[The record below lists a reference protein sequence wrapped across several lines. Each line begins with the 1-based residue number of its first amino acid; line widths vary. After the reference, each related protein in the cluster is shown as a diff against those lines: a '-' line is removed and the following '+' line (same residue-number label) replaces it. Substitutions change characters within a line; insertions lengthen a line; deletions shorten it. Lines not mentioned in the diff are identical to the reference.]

1 MEEETA
7 QWITVEVDEARARQL
22 AAELSIPLPV
32 AKVLVSRGI
41 ETPSAAD
48 RFLNPRLSDLSD
60 PFEMPGMRQAVARI
74 WRAIDGGERITVY
87 GDYDC
92 DGVTSTA
99 LLMLVLG
106 RLGAEVSAFI
116 PRRLEDGYGFTIG
129 ALEKVIE
136 ETRPALIVTADC
148 GTRSNEA
155 VADAAAQGVD
165 VIITDHHEGQD
176 LTLPDAVAVI
186 NPKLGGPAE
195 VEPLAGVGVA
205 FKLCHGLV
213 KQALVDGR
221 EVAGKI
227 DLREYLDLVAIGT
240 VADVVP
246 LTGENRTLARHG
258 LARLN
263 GSTARCGIQAL
274 VRVAGIRTRLD
285 CYHLGFLI
293 GPRLNA
299 AGRLGSADVGLELLM
314 TDDPARARR
323 LAGQLDASNRE
334 RKRIEEV
341 IIEEAA
347 AEIEAVFNPNASFGL
362 VVSRRGWHIG
372 TIGIVAARLAGRFK
386 RPSVVISIDED
397 GLGRA
402 SCRSVNS
409 VNLVKVLDQCAD
421 LLVAYGGHNQ
431 AAGMTIRE
439 ENVAAFRERF
449 NAACQGLIKEE
460 DFGLVH
466 SVDAWISL
474 AEADQALIESVESL
488 RPLGLGNPTP
498 IWGVKGVRI
507 LGQPKL
513 VGSNHLKM
521 TVTCGATQM
530 DVIGFGMAGRK
541 LGRTEHDLLFQVQQ
555 NSYMGRES
563 IQLSLKDF
571 RSREGDA

>member
-7 QWITVEVDEARARQL
+7 QWITREVDEARARRLGAAL
-22 AAELSIPLPV
+22 ALPVPV
-32 AKVLVSRGI
+32 AKVLISRGI
-41 ETPSAAD
+41 DTPAAAE

-60 PFEMPGMRQAVARI
+60 PFEMPGMREAVARI

-99 LLMLVLG
+99 MLMLVLR
-106 RLGAEVSAFI
+106 RLGAEVKAFI
-116 PRRLEDGYGFTIG
+116 PRRLEDGYGFSIG
-129 ALEKVIE
+129 ALAKVIK

-176 LTLPDAVAVI
+176 VTLPAAVAVI
-186 NPKLGGPAE
+186 NPKLGGPAD

-213 KQALVDGR
+213 KQALADGR
-221 EVAGKI
+221 EVAGTI

-263 GSTARCGIQAL
+263 GAAARCGVQAL

-323 LAGQLDASNRE
+323 LAGQLDANNRE
-334 RKRIEEV
+334 RKRIEES

-347 AEIEAVFNPNASFGL
+347 AEIEAGFDPDKSFGL
-362 VVSRRGWHIG
+362 VACRQGWHIG

-386 RPSVVISIDED
+386 RPAVVISIDED
-397 GLGRA
+397 GRGRA

-431 AAGMTIRE
+431 AAGMDIRE
-439 ENVAAFRERF
+439 QNVDAFRKRF
-449 NAACQGLIKEE
+449 NAACQGLIDEE
-460 DFGLVH
+460 DFGMTH
-466 SVDAWISL
+466 TVDAWISL
-474 AEADQALIESVESL
+474 SEADQALIEAVDAL

-521 TVTCGATQM
+521 TVACGATQM
-530 DVIGFGMAGRK
+530 DAIGFGMAGRK
-541 LGRTEHDLLFQVQQ
+541 LGRTEHDLLVQVQQ
-555 NSYMGRES
+555 NTYMGET
-563 IQLSLKDF
+563 IQLILKDF
-571 RSREGDA
+571 RFSEGNA

>member
-1 MEEETA
+1 MEEEIA
-7 QWITVEVDEARARQL
+7 QWVTVEVDEARARAL
-22 AAELSIPLPV
+22 ASVLALSLPV
-32 AKVLVSRGI
+32 AKVLLSRGI
-41 ETPSAAD
+41 DSPAAAE
-48 RFLNPRLSDLSD
+48 RFLHPRLSDLSD
-60 PFEMPGMRQAVARI
+60 PFEMHGMREAVDRI
-74 WRAIDGGERITVY
+74 WRAIDAGERITVY

-99 LLMLVLG
+99 MLMLVLT
-106 RLGAEVSAFI
+106 RLGATASSFL
-116 PRRLEDGYGFTIG
+116 PRRLEDGYGFSIG

-136 ETRPALIVTADC
+136 ETHPSLIVTADC
-148 GTRSNEA
+148 GTRSIET
-155 VADAAAQGVD
+155 VADAAAQGID
-165 VIITDHHEGQD
+165 VIITDHHEGQG
-176 LTLPDAVAVI
+176 LVLPAAVAVI
-186 NPKLGGPAE
+186 NPKLGAPAD
-195 VEPLAGVGVA
+195 VEPLAGVGVV

-213 KQALVDGR
+213 KQALSDGR
-221 EVAGKI
+221 SQAGAI

-246 LTGENRTLARHG
+246 LTGENRTLVRHG
-258 LARLN
+258 LNRLN
-263 GSTARCGIQAL
+263 GSAARCGIQAL

-347 AEIEAVFNPNASFGL
+347 SEIEAAFDPRQSFGL
-362 VVSRRGWHIG
+362 VASRRGWHIG

-409 VNLVKVLDQCAD
+409 VNLVSILDRCSD
-421 LLVAYGGHNQ
+421 LLVAYGGHTQ
-431 AAGMTIRE
+431 AAGLTIRE
-439 ENVAAFRERF
+439 EHVAAFRTRF
-449 NAACQGLIKEE
+449 NEACSGLIDDE
-460 DFGLVH
+460 DLGLTH
-466 SVDAWISL
+466 TVDAWISL
-474 AEADQALIESVESL
+474 ADADQALIESVEAL

-521 TVTCGATQM
+521 TVSCGATQM
-530 DVIGFGMAGRK
+530 DAIGFGMAGRK
-541 LGRTEHDLLFQVQQ
+541 LGRNGHDLLFQVQQ
-555 NSYMGRES
+555 NTYMGKDT

-571 RSREGDA
+571 KSSEGEA

>member
-1 MEEETA
+1 MEEDTA
-7 QWITVEVDEARARQL
+7 QWITIEVDEARARTL
-22 AAELSIPLPV
+22 AGELSLPLPV

-41 ETPSAAD
+41 DCPAAAE
-48 RFLNPRLSDLSD
+48 RFLNPRLSDLCD
-60 PFEMPGMRQAVARI
+60 PFEMPGMREAVERI
-74 WRAIDGGERITVY
+74 WRAIDAGERITVY

-99 LLMLVLG
+99 MLMLVLG
-106 RLGAEVSAFI
+106 RLGAEVSSFL
-116 PRRLEDGYGFTIG
+116 PRRLEDGYGFSIG
-129 ALEKVIE
+129 ALGKVIE
-136 ETRPALIVTADC
+136 ETSPSLIVTADC

-155 VADAAAQGVD
+155 VADAAALGVD
-165 VIITDHHEGQD
+165 VIITDHHEGQK
-176 LTLPDAVAVI
+176 LTLPDAVALI
-186 NPKLGGPAE
+186 NPKLGGPTD

-213 KQALVDGR
+213 KQALADGR
-221 EVAGKI
+221 EVAGTV

-246 LTGENRTLARHG
+246 LTGENRTLVRHG

-263 GSTARCGIQAL
+263 GSSARCGIQAL

-334 RKRIEEV
+334 RKRIEES
-341 IIEEAA
+341 IIEAAA
-347 AEIEAVFNPNASFGL
+347 AEIEAGFDPNNCFGL
-362 VVSRRGWHIG
+362 VTSRRGWHIG

-386 RPSVVISIDED
+386 RPAVVISIDED

-431 AAGMTIRE
+431 AAGMSIRE
-439 ENVAAFRERF
+439 ANIDAFRERF
-449 NAACQGLIKEE
+449 NAACQGLIHEE
-460 DFGLVH
+460 DFGLSH
-466 SVDAWISL
+466 TVDAWISL
-474 AEADQALIESVESL
+474 NDADQALIESVDAL

-521 TVTCGATQM
+521 TVTCGASQI
-530 DVIGFGMAGRK
+530 DAIGFGMAGRK

-555 NSYMGRES
+555 NNYMGRES